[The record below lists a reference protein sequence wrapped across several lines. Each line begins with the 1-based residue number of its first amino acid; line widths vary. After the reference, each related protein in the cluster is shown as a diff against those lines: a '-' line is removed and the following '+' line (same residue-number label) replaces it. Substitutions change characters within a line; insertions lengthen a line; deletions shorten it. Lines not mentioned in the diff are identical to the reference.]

1 MIKILVADDHQIVID
16 GINSILEAA
25 TDIEVV
31 ATAHDGLEV
40 LEILKNTTVDV
51 AVLDINMPKKNGL
64 ETTQMIKEQFPQIKV
79 LILTMYKE
87 EEKVLELFES
97 GAQGYI
103 LKDRGKE
110 ELVAAIH
117 KVYKGDAYFGEDIS
131 RILLQ
136 AISHERK
143 ASKATNEPKLT
154 KREIEIL
161 KLLADGLTTSEISAQ
176 LFISTTTVE
185 THRRNLLSKL
195 GVKNTPL
202 LVRYAVEKGIVR
214 KKE

>member
-40 LEILKNTTVDV
+40 MDILRKTEVDI

-64 ETTQMIKEQFPQIKV
+64 QTTQLIKEEFPQIRV

-117 KVYKGDAYFGEDIS
+117 KVYKGDVYFGE
-131 RILLQ
+131 
-136 AISHERK
+136 
-143 ASKATNEPKLT
+143 
-154 KREIEIL
+154 EIL
-161 KLLADGLTTSEISAQ
+161 S
-176 LFISTTTVE
+176 
-185 THRRNLLSKL
+185 
-195 GVKNTPL
+195 
-202 LVRYAVEKGIVR
+202 Y
-214 KKE
+214 